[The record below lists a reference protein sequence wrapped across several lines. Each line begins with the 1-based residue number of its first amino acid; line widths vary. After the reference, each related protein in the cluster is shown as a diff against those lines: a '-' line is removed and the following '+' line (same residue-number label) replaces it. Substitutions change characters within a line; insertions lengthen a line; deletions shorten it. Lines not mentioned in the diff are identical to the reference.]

1 MGDHRGHALT
11 SDICGLLVPAESK
24 IKLRAPVFAGTDTGR
39 EKYLITND
47 RTIYTDANKNITKI
61 NKKIW

>member
-1 MGDHRGHALT
+1 MGGHRGQALT
-11 SDICGLLVPAESK
+11 SDTCVLLVPAEGK
-24 IKLRAPVFAGTDTGR
+24 IKLKAPVFAGTDTGR
-39 EKYLITND
+39 EKYLIAND

>member
-1 MGDHRGHALT
+1 MLSPLT
-11 SDICGLLVPAESK
+11 SVLLVPAEGLITLKS
-24 IKLRAPVFAGTDTGR
+24 PVFVTNMGR

-47 RTIYTDANKNITKI
+47 RTIYTDANKNITKV